1 MNSLNN
7 QPSGEI
13 DFKYIFDISP
23 GLIFIL
29 DKDNNILK
37 ANRELAK
44 RLDTTP
50 EKLAGTKCFICMHL
64 SDQPSASCIMP
75 IMLQDGQEHSAEMFV
90 SNLNGW
96 FTITVKP
103 LFDKDGNVSGS
114 MHIAYDVSE
123 KKASEEAL
131 RKSED
136 RYKKAQEVGH
146 VGSWEYDLNER
157 VFWCSEEGKKIFG
170 LDLET
175 NHFTA
180 GQLLRRV
187 VEKERVSHALI
198 SLVEHNEPYDI
209 EFDITTSDRLVMI
222 TINSVAE
229 LIRDVNGNPVR
240 VTGVLRDITE
250 SKRVEKALREE
261 QYLLSVLM
269 DNIPDHIYFKDLE
282 SRFFRN
288 NRAHVESFGL
298 TDPGE
303 LIGKS
308 DFDFFVRDGALQQ
321 FSDEQEVIRTGMSVN
336 KEECTIR
343 NDESVNWYH
352 VTKMPLRSSDGKII
366 GTFGISR
373 DITSRKTMEE
383 ELGLKNEELLKTNAE
398 KDKFFSIIAHDLR
411 SPFNSFLGF
420 TRMMVED
427 LPSLRLDEIQT
438 IALTMQKSATNLY
451 NLLENLLEWSRLQRG
466 ITSFNPVRFTGKP
479 VIVENMQLIQESAIK
494 KGIMLVLDIPDN
506 LETFADENMLGGIV
520 RNLVTNAVKFT
531 PRGGVVTVRAHRV
544 PNRGVGFSVTD
555 TGIGM
560 DQQLIGNL
568 FKLDVNTSRQ
578 GTDHES
584 SSGLGLMICKEFIEK
599 HQGEM
604 NIESIPGKG
613 SVFSFML
620 PDPPESHP
628 IP

>member
-1 MNSLNN
+1 
-7 QPSGEI
+7 
-13 DFKYIFDISP
+13 
-23 GLIFIL
+23 
-29 DKDNNILK
+29 
-37 ANRELAK
+37 
-44 RLDTTP
+44 
-50 EKLAGTKCFICMHL
+50 
-64 SDQPSASCIMP
+64 MP
-75 IMLQDGQEHSAEMFV
+75 IMLQDGKEHAAEMFV

-103 LFDKDGNVSGS
+103 LFDDAGNITGS
-114 MHIAYDVSE
+114 IHIAHDVSE
-123 KKASEEAL
+123 QKASEEAL

-136 RYKKAQEVGH
+136 RYKKAQEVGR

-175 NHFTA
+175 NHFTT

-198 SLVEHNEPYDI
+198 SLVEHNVPYDI
-209 EFDITTSDRLVMI
+209 EFDITTIDRLVMK

-229 LIRDVNGNPVR
+229 LIRDENGTPLR
-240 VTGVLRDITE
+240 VTGVLRDITD
-250 SKRVEKALREE
+250 SKSVEKALREE
-261 QYLLSVLM
+261 QYLLSALM
-269 DNIPDHIYFKDLE
+269 NNIPDHIYFKDLE

-298 TDPGE
+298 ADPKQ
-303 LIGKS
+303 LVGKS
-308 DFDFFVRDGALQQ
+308 DFDFFVREGAHQQ
-321 FSDEQEVIRTGMSVN
+321 FNDEQEIIRTGRSVN

-352 VTKMPLRSSDGKII
+352 VTKMPLRNSEGQII

-373 DITSRKTMEE
+373 DITSRKRMEE
-383 ELGLKNEELLKTNAE
+383 ELELKNEQLLKTNAE

-438 IALTMQKSATNLY
+438 IALTMQKSAANLY

-466 ITSFNPVRFTGKP
+466 ITPFNPVSFTGKP

-494 KGIMLVLDIPDN
+494 KGIMLILDIPDN
-506 LETFADENMLGGIV
+506 LEIFADENMLGGIV

-531 PRGGVVTVRAHRV
+531 PRGGVVTVRAARI
-544 PNRGVGFSVTD
+544 PNQGVRFSVTD

-560 DQQLIGNL
+560 DREMIGNL
-568 FKLDVNTSRQ
+568 FKLDVNTSRK

-599 HQGEM
+599 HLGEM
-604 NIESIPGKG
+604 HIESVVGNG
-613 SVFSFML
+613 SVFSFIL
-620 PDPPESHP
+620 PDPPEPLP